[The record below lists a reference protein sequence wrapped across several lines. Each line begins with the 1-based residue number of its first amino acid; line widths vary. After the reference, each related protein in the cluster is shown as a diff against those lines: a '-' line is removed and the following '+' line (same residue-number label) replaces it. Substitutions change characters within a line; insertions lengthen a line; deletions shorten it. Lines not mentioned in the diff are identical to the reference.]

1 MEYRKLGRT
10 RLDVSAIGL
19 GTEYL
24 INLPRETMVDVIHR
38 AIEGKINYFDLFF
51 AQPQFRDNMGAA
63 FKGYRDKV
71 LLAAHLG
78 SADIDG
84 QYEKT
89 RDSKLCEQ
97 FFIDFLTRYETD
109 YVDILFLHNID
120 SHEDYDNVVN
130 PGGLL
135 EMARRFRQQ
144 GKARFIGFSGHNT
157 VTSRQAVKSGNID
170 VLMFPINLANH
181 AMPGRNE
188 LLEACVTEQVGLVV
202 MKPYAGGNLLSE
214 ESLIKVADTQ
224 MGRRETPGARM
235 RFAKSAIITPVQCL
249 SYVLS
254 QESVSTVVP
263 GCASME
269 QLAAALAWLEAGE
282 REKDYSGVLQNFAE
296 YRTGQCV
303 FCNHCLPCPS
313 EIDIGLTLRLLQKAQ
328 RELTP
333 ELQVSYGEMAN
344 KASDCIQCG
353 DCIERCPFGVDVI
366 SRMEQAD
373 RMFQ

>member
-1 MEYRKLGRT
+1 M
-10 RLDVSAIGL
+10 I
-19 GTEYL
+19 
-24 INLPRETMVDVIHR
+24 DVIHR
-38 AIEGKINYFDLFF
+38 AIEAKINYFDLFL
-51 AQPQFRDNMGAA
+51 AQPQFRDNMKAA
-63 FKGYRDKV
+63 FRGYRHKI

-89 RDSKLCEQ
+89 RDPKLCEH
-97 FFIDFLTRYETD
+97 FFLDFLTRYETD

-120 SHEDYDNVVN
+120 SQGDYDNVMT

-135 EMARRFRQQ
+135 EMARRFRQE
-144 GKARFIGFSGHNT
+144 GKTRFIGFSGHNT

-170 VLMFPINLANH
+170 VLMFPINFASH

-188 LLEACVTEQVGLVV
+188 LLEACASEQVGLVV

-214 ESLIKVADTQ
+214 QRFIKVADAQ
-224 MGRRETPGARM
+224 MARRETPGARM
-235 RFAKSAIITPVQCL
+235 RFAKSATITPVQCL

-254 QESVSTVVP
+254 SKNVSTVVP
-263 GCASME
+263 GCANVE
-269 QLAAALAWLEAGE
+269 QLRAALAWLDAGE
-282 REKDYSGVLQNFAE
+282 QEKDFLAVLPDFAE

-328 RELTP
+328 RELTS
-333 ELQVSYGEMAN
+333 EVRASYDEMAS

-353 DCIERCPFGVDVI
+353 DCIGRCPFGVDVI
-366 SRMEQAD
+366 SRMQQAD